1 MRTAVNDTD
10 VMTLSVSFNG
20 KSETTK
26 ASSYDEYVDAT
37 GWVSFESGCSFKW
50 ILGGCHGEDG

>member
-1 MRTAVNDTD
+1 MRTAVNDAD
-10 VMTLSVSFNG
+10 VVALSVSFNG

-37 GWVSFESGCSFKW
+37 GWVSFEGRRSFEW
-50 ILGGCHGEDG
+50 VLGGCHVDDG